1 MKICTVVTTRSKSC
15 SVKTLHTILKLN
27 MHCLQNNVQNEIVYV
42 NDDPFEKI
50 EMIQKCLSK
59 CDRLFFIDF
68 GIGVDDVS
76 VKQIFESHE
85 GLGVLVFPG
94 VKEGI
99 DWGLFKHKVREGS
112 SEPVSQMGLN
122 FDTQVGKKISTD
134 IYSVTSTEAKSWVMF
149 SKNVMKNAKDK
160 KGNFNLHVKMFDK
173 LKEQGVKIY
182 AFTASK
188 LTMTYPHEC
197 ISNILGAAGVKTN

>member
-27 MHCLQNNVQNEIVYV
+27 IHCLQNNVQNEIVYV

-68 GIGVDDVS
+68 GIGVDDAS

-85 GLGVLVFPG
+85 GLGVLVFPA

>member
-27 MHCLQNNVQNEIVYV
+27 IQCLQNNVQNEIVYV

>member
-1 MKICTVVTTRSKSC
+1 MKICTVITTRSKSC

-27 MHCLQNNVQNEIVYV
+27 IKCLENNVQNEIVYV

-50 EMIQKCLSK
+50 EMIQKCLQR
-59 CDRLFFIDF
+59 CDRIFFVDF
-68 GIGVDDVS
+68 GINVDEES
-76 VKQIFESHE
+76 IKQIFANHD
-85 GLGVLVFPG
+85 GIGVLVFPG

-112 SEPVSQMGLN
+112 TEPVSQMGLN
-122 FDTQVGKKISTD
+122 FDTDVGKKISKD
-134 IYSVTSTEAKSWVMF
+134 IYTVTNTRARSWVMF
-149 SKNVMKNAKDK
+149 SKNIMKNAKDK
-160 KGNFNLHVKMFDK
+160 KGNFSLHVKMFEK

-182 AFTASK
+182 AFTAAK

-197 ISNILGAAGVKTN
+197 ISNILSAAGVKTG